1 MNKHSI
7 FGSRNLP
14 SLGISLVPIS
24 FLFVA
29 LISIIVVS
37 GADAVS
43 ESGPYILL
51 ASTAIALTLSMIGG
65 VASRRGLS
73 VGFKR
78 SAMQILPAIP
88 ILICIAM
95 VATTWMLSGVV
106 PTLISY
112 GLQIL
117 NPKFFLVVT
126 CVVCSA
132 ISVLTGSSWTTI
144 ATLGVAFMGIGE
156 VMGYSDP
163 WIAGAIISGAYFG
176 DKVSP
181 LSDTTVIASSTAGV
195 DLFEH
200 IRYLMFTTIP
210 AIVIALIVFFIV
222 GLTTGTEQAPD
233 ASAMLSAL
241 GSTFNLSP
249 WTLVIPA
256 ITMILIGMRVPT
268 LKVLLIASV
277 MGAAG
282 IFIFQSHEGM
292 DIAALATSLWSG
304 AALST
309 GNPALDNL
317 VTTGGILG
325 MMPTVYLVLSAM
337 LFGSAMIGSGMLTKL
352 TDAFISR
359 LRRRTSIVS
368 ATVTSGLVM
377 NCCTADQYLSL
388 IITGN
393 MYRSLYRRNGLEPR
407 LLSRA
412 MEDSI
417 SVTSVLIP
425 WNSCGLTQ
433 ATVLG
438 VGTLT
443 YLPCCV
449 FNILTP
455 LMSILIARLGFKIPV
470 QPRNAAADCQVRVAR
485 NSAV

>member
-51 ASTAIALTLSMIGG
+51 ASTAIALTLSLIGG

-78 SAMQILPAIP
+78 SAIQILPAVP

-222 GLTTGTEQAPD
+222 GMTTGTEQSPD

-268 LKVLLIASV
+268 LKVLLIASA

-309 GNPALDNL
+309 E
-317 VTTGGILG
+317 IR
-325 MMPTVYLVLSAM
+325 LS
-337 LFGSAMIGSGMLTKL
+337 T
-352 TDAFISR
+352 IS
-359 LRRRTSIVS
+359 
-368 ATVTSGLVM
+368 
-377 NCCTADQYLSL
+377 
-388 IITGN
+388 
-393 MYRSLYRRNGLEPR
+393 
-407 LLSRA
+407 
-412 MEDSI
+412 
-417 SVTSVLIP
+417 
-425 WNSCGLTQ
+425 
-433 ATVLG
+433 
-438 VGTLT
+438 
-443 YLPCCV
+443 
-449 FNILTP
+449 
-455 LMSILIARLGFKIPV
+455 
-470 QPRNAAADCQVRVAR
+470 
-485 NSAV
+485 

>member
-1 MNKHSI
+1 
-7 FGSRNLP
+7 
-14 SLGISLVPIS
+14 
-24 FLFVA
+24 
-29 LISIIVVS
+29 
-37 GADAVS
+37 
-43 ESGPYILL
+43 
-51 ASTAIALTLSMIGG
+51 
-65 VASRRGLS
+65 
-73 VGFKR
+73 
-78 SAMQILPAIP
+78 
-88 ILICIAM
+88 
-95 VATTWMLSGVV
+95 
-106 PTLISY
+106 
-112 GLQIL
+112 
-117 NPKFFLVVT
+117 
-126 CVVCSA
+126 
-132 ISVLTGSSWTTI
+132 
-144 ATLGVAFMGIGE
+144 
-156 VMGYSDP
+156 
-163 WIAGAIISGAYFG
+163 
-176 DKVSP
+176 
-181 LSDTTVIASSTAGV
+181 
-195 DLFEH
+195 
-200 IRYLMFTTIP
+200 
-210 AIVIALIVFFIV
+210 
-222 GLTTGTEQAPD
+222 
-233 ASAMLSAL
+233 
-241 GSTFNLSP
+241 
-249 WTLVIPA
+249 
-256 ITMILIGMRVPT
+256 
-268 LKVLLIASV
+268 

-337 LFGSAMIGSGMLTKL
+337 LFGSVMIGSGMLTRL
-352 TDAFISR
+352 TDAFTSR

-449 FNILTP
+449 F
-455 LMSILIARLGFKIPV
+455 SILLSLIHISEPTRL
-470 QPRNAAADCQVRVAR
+470 
-485 NSAV
+485 

>member
-1 MNKHSI
+1 MKNHSI

-14 SLGISLVPIS
+14 SLGISLIPIS

-29 LISIIVVS
+29 LISIIIFS

-43 ESGPYILL
+43 EFGPAILL
-51 ASTAIALTLSMIGG
+51 SSTAIALGLAMAGR
-65 VASRRGLS
+65 VASRRGLA
-73 VGFKR
+73 VGLKR
-78 SAMQILPAIP
+78 SAVQILPAVP
-88 ILICIAM
+88 ILICIAL

-117 NPKFFLVVT
+117 SPRLFLVIT

-181 LSDTTVIASSTAGV
+181 LSDTTVVASSTAGV

-210 AIVIALIVFFIV
+210 AMAIALVVFLTV
-222 GLTTGTEQAPD
+222 GITTGDGHTPD
-233 ASAMLSAL
+233 ASPMLSAL

-249 WTLVIPA
+249 WTLLIPA
-256 ITMILIGMRVPT
+256 ATMALIVFRVPT
-268 LKVLLIASV
+268 LIVLLLASL

-282 IFIFQSHEGM
+282 IFIFQAHEGM
-292 DIAALATSLWSG
+292 DISALLTSLWSG
-304 AALST
+304 SALLT
-309 GNPALDNL
+309 GNEALDSL
-317 VTTGGILG
+317 VTTGGVLG
-325 MMPTVYLVLSAM
+325 MLPTVYLVLSAM
-337 LFGSAMIGSGMLTKL
+337 LFGSVMIGTGMLAKL
-352 TDAFISR
+352 TDAFTRR

-368 ATVTSGLVM
+368 ATVCSGLAM

-393 MYRSLYRRNGLEPR
+393 MYRSLYRRNGLENR
-407 LLSRA
+407 LLSRS

-438 VGTLT
+438 VSTLA
-443 YLPCCV
+443 YFPCCI

-455 LMSILIARLGFKIPV
+455 LMSILIARLGFKIP
-470 QPRNAAADCQVRVAR
+470 QPSRRVTAYTPAA
-485 NSAV
+485 